1 MAVMVTSTALAVS
14 AASAVPIM
22 PVSRGLPMAL
32 LAVLACLLAGA
43 LVLLK
48 RRICVPALACDAM
61 PDAGAGLISGWLMHL
76 TNRGL
81 YHELERSS
89 RLARRKWL
97 LPLPLCGHG
106 WQTLVSRAILVHLRR
121 FEGLGDILLFAGVYV
136 PLLCSLC
143 LGVLGLQLL
152 VPCVAAV
159 VLNYRAAA
167 EFVRVFRA
175 DEDNRLV
182 LAGGVAISR
191 GRDMGA

>member
-1 MAVMVTSTALAVS
+1 MVTST
-14 AASAVPIM
+14 ASAVPIM

-97 LPLPLCGHG
+97 LSLPLRGHG

-152 VPCVAAV
+152 VPCAAAV

>member
-1 MAVMVTSTALAVS
+1 MVTSTALAVS

-43 LVLLK
+43 LVLLE
-48 RRICVPALACDAM
+48 RRICVPALVCDAM

-76 TNRGL
+76 MNRGL

-97 LPLPLCGHG
+97 LSLPLCGHG

-121 FEGLGDILLFAGVYV
+121 FEGLGDILLLPASTCPCCARSALGCWVSSCWFPAR
-136 PLLCSLC
+136 PQWCSTIAP
-143 LGVLGLQLL
+143 QLSSYASS
-152 VPCVAAV
+152 VRTRTTASSWRVVWPSPEVATWA
-159 VLNYRAAA
+159 R
-167 EFVRVFRA
+167 
-175 DEDNRLV
+175 
-182 LAGGVAISR
+182 
-191 GRDMGA
+191 